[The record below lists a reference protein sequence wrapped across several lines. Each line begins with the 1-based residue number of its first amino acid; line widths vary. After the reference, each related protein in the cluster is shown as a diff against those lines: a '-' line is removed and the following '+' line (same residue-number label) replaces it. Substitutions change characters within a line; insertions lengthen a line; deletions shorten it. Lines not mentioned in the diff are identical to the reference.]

1 MKMLEEA
8 LMELREAIKQFRAIV
23 LPHLVRKQECR
34 EFVEIVMV
42 LLVGSLWGLYNPHR
56 IAQEVGCAPG
66 MFYRA
71 LHSLSAIQ
79 WRGLLER
86 IMGERALECLQH
98 FELRSEATRSRL
110 QASLAIDDSV
120 VRRLGEALSYVWRWY
135 SGQFK
140 QVVRGQE
147 LVGIVLRIGNEA
159 IPLALV
165 WVSKQGSG
173 PTSKPAVLL
182 KEISRLKD
190 YFAAH
195 GIDLTQVGISLDSWW
210 VSQPLI
216 EGLAEL
222 GFDKQV
228 LAAKANL
235 QLRNARG
242 AANLGQR
249 KSSAAL
255 RPGWG
260 HTRPA
265 ERLCGANP
273 TLGRIVVILFDHPR
287 SKTFGVICPVRPL
300 RTCEALR
307 LWVNHS
313 AVETFWK
320 RLKHWLGLGR
330 MQLRKRCGSWAELCL
345 RVLAYF
351 FSGLLGAPQNI
362 SLAQLTRAL
371 RRRATF
377 AELIDEHFHL
387 DFGGNAATMRI

>member
-1 MKMLEEA
+1 
-8 LMELREAIKQFRAIV
+8 MELREAIKQFRAIV
-23 LPHLVRKQECR
+23 LPHLVRKQERC
-34 EFVEIVMV
+34 EFVEIVLV
-42 LLVGSLWGLYNPHR
+42 LLVGLLCGLYNPHQ
-56 IAQEVGCAPG
+56 IAQERGCAPG
-66 MFYRA
+66 MLYSA
-71 LHSLSAIQ
+71 LHSLSASQ
-79 WRGLLER
+79 WRRLLEK
-86 IMGERALECLQH
+86 IMGECALERLQH
-98 FELRSEATRSRL
+98 FELRSKATRSRL
-110 QASLAIDDSV
+110 HASLAIDDSV
-120 VRRLGEALSYVWRWY
+120 VKRLGEALSYVWRWY

-140 QVVRGQE
+140 QVVRGQD
-147 LVGIVLRIGNEA
+147 LVGIVLHIGHET

-173 PTSKPAVLL
+173 PISKPEVLL

-190 YFAAH
+190 YFAAQ
-195 GIDLTQVGISLDSWW
+195 GVDLTQVGVSLDSWW

-235 QLRNARG
+235 QLSNASG
-242 AANLGQR
+242 TAKLGQR

-255 RPGWG
+255 KSGWG

-273 TLGRIVVILFDHPR
+273 TLGWIVVILFDHPR
-287 SKTFGVICPVRPL
+287 SKTFGVICPARPL

-307 LWVNHS
+307 LWANHS

-320 RLKHWLGLGR
+320 RLKQWLGLGR
-330 MQLRKRCGSWAELCL
+330 MQLRERGGSWAELCL

-351 FSGLLGAPQNI
+351 LAGLLGAPQNI
-362 SLAQLTRAL
+362 SLAQLTHAL

-387 DFGGNAATMRI
+387 DFGGNTPTMRI